1 MGLLPAF
8 GDPER
13 AGEQPDARH
22 AGTSASCATATVL
35 FVFAPRPRGCWQIDY
50 YQHRNEIAWRCWD
63 CFGLPKITVQVQGC
77 MDKRSVRVRLGS
89 SDTLIDVSAHR
100 HTSAAVCAPFFMFA
114 PPLLLRTCVFSCL
127 LPLLLRQISEMMRRM
142 TRTMEHSEFV
152 DGLESVLRSHCDVS
166 G

>member
-50 YQHRNEIAWRCWD
+50 CQHRNEIAWRCWD

-77 MDKRSVRVRLGS
+77 MDRDLFG
-89 SDTLIDVSAHR
+89 
-100 HTSAAVCAPFFMFA
+100 F
-114 PPLLLRTCVFSCL
+114 
-127 LPLLLRQISEMMRRM
+127 
-142 TRTMEHSEFV
+142 
-152 DGLESVLRSHCDVS
+152 GW
-166 G
+166 